1 MSDIRTVKY
10 LTIALII
17 MGGWFGLHRVYHKSD
32 YAVVMAILGISGL
45 VLGLPLLVS
54 WVWSIVDLVR
64 VANADDASTVLPPR
78 AVAE

>member
-1 MSDIRTVKY
+1 
-10 LTIALII
+10 
-17 MGGWFGLHRVYHKSD
+17 VYHKSD